1 MFWNKKLFEQAGLDG
16 PPATMDDFMADVGE
30 DLGARSGKYGYC
42 LRGGTG
48 GFNGY
53 IMMMANMNGK
63 GDYFDDDGNSTF
75 NSPDAV
81 KGLQFLVD
89 LYQNG
94 YAPKDSVNWGFNEIV
109 AGFYS
114 GTCAM
119 LDQDPDALIAIAE
132 RMDSRGLRRGA
143 DAARAGRQGL
153 PDHRLCR
160 LVDVRR
166 LPAQGRGLEAD
177 RASVVARVQPRMGQ
191 VRRRHPDPQG
201 RRAGPGI
208 SRPSNTPAGSPS

>member
-1 MFWNKKLFEQAGLDG
+1 
-16 PPATMDDFMADVGE
+16 MAASE
-30 DLGARSGKYGYC
+30 KISELGGGKYR
-42 LRGGTG
+42 LLPARRHRAAT
-48 GFNGY
+48 NGY
-53 IMMMANMNGK
+53 IMMMANMMGHDN
-63 GDYFDDDGNSTF
+63 YFDEDGNSTL
-75 NSPDAV
+75 NSPDAI

-132 RMDSRGLRRGA
+132 RMDGRGLRGGA
-143 DAARAGRQGL
+143 DAARARRQVV

-166 LPAQGRGLEAD
+166 RRAQGRGLGAD
-177 RASVVARVQPRMGQ
+177 RASLEPREQPRMVE
-191 VRRRHPDPQG
+191 VRRRHPDPRG
-201 RRAGPGI
+201 RRAGPGVPAA
-208 SRPSNTPAGSPS
+208 SSMPAGSPS